1 VFKRAFLAAFAL
13 AVCVVAFEA
22 PPTQASASYS
32 EASAVKQF
40 AANQINKPFR
50 LGANGMRRFDCS
62 GLVYRTYVENGLL
75 RRIGGERRAAGYY
88 HWFKNRGLLTSN
100 PRAGDLVVWGRRGH
114 PVEHIGI
121 FTGYNRNGAPMAISA
136 LTTGVARHRVNGI
149 SMPVRAYLR
158 VNLDR

>member
-1 VFKRAFLAAFAL
+1 MFKRAFLAAFAL
-13 AVCVVAFEA
+13 AVCVVGFEVA
-22 PPTQASASYS
+22 PTQAASSVS
-32 EASAVKQF
+32 EFSAVKQF
-40 AANQINKPFR
+40 AAKQINKPFR

-75 RRIGGERRAAGYY
+75 RRIGGQRRAAGYY
-88 HWFKNRGLLTSN
+88 RWFKANNRLTSN
-100 PRAGDLVVWGRRGH
+100 PRPGDLVVWGRRGR

-121 FTGYNRNGAPMAISA
+121 YVGRNRNGAAMSISA

-149 SMPVRAYLR
+149 SMPLRAYLR